1 MSLTLSTALSLRC
14 PSFMRSKNP
23 PICNQTIANSILTL
37 LQMHSDQVFLNFT
50 RLCNNPDQFSFP
62 AMDIDDVKRFAKM
75 VDKSWFFR
83 CFTFFFFRWG
93 RTSPLMASCDRAL
106 RCMTSTSRS
115 AQHANEHSESL
126 RLSTFQY
133 KLYLHFLQV
142 DDRVKTETFC
152 FSIKAMAFAIRCQSI
167 HPSIN
172 SPFHPSNHLF
182 IHPHNHLSIHPSMH
196 PSIRLPLNSLIHPK

>member
-14 PSFMRSKNP
+14 PSFMRSKKP
-23 PICNQTIANSILTL
+23 PICNQTIVNSILTL

-75 VDKSWFFR
+75 VDKSWFSS
-83 CFTFFFFRWG
+83 CFTYFFFRWG
-93 RTSPLMASCDRAL
+93 RTSPLMASCARAL

-115 AQHANEHSESL
+115 AQYANTHSESL
-126 RLSTFQY
+126 RLRTFRY
-133 KLYLHFLQV
+133 KLYLHQLLAGGQPGQDRDLLLLHQGDGLCYQV
-142 DDRVKTETFC
+142 P
-152 FSIKAMAFAIRCQSI
+152 I
-167 HPSIN
+167 HPSID

-182 IHPHNHLSIHPSMH
+182 IHPSIQPSIY
-196 PSIRLPLNSLIHPK
+196 PSIRPSIRPSVSP

>member
-14 PSFMRSKNP
+14 PSFMRSKKTSNMQP
-23 PICNQTIANSILTL
+23 DNSKLYSNSS
-37 LQMHSDQVFLNFT
+37 QMHSDQVFLNFT

-115 AQHANEHSESL
+115 AQYANTHSESL
-126 RLSTFQY
+126 RLRTFRY
-133 KLYLHFLQV
+133 KLYLHQLLAGGQPGQDRDLLLLHQGDGLCYQV
-142 DDRVKTETFC
+142 P
-152 FSIKAMAFAIRCQSI
+152 I
-167 HPSIN
+167 HPSID

-182 IHPHNHLSIHPSMH
+182 IHPSIQPSIY
-196 PSIRLPLNSLIHPK
+196 PSIRPSIRPSVCP